1 MVGQQILILFMNVR
15 IVPGDPFLGVYMK
28 WYKFEEKEPKDGEY
42 IDYMTPDD
50 YNIIVT
56 MVFQTT
62 MM

>member
-1 MVGQQILILFMNVR
+1 MNVR